1 MKIKILIA
9 CLTTGLLAA
18 GPAVHAADQRAIAPS
33 HTSSFEN
40 RHHAPEP
47 HWFAILGARNASGV
61 IPRVIRSGDPLQM
74 LNVRAPA
81 KYGTAEENVCWDQ
94 DVPGRVYGINLL
106 NHSFYLSDP
115 HTLCTPC
122 SSPHP

>member
-1 MKIKILIA
+1 MKTKILIA
-9 CLTTGLLAA
+9 CLTTGLLASGA
-18 GPAVHAADQRAIAPS
+18 AVHAADQRAIAAS
-33 HTSSFEN
+33 NTSSFEH

-81 KYGTAEENVCWDQ
+81 KYGTAEENVSWDP
-94 DVPGRVYGINLL
+94 DVPGRGNGIKLL
-106 NHSFYLSDP
+106 GISF
-115 HTLCTPC
+115 
-122 SSPHP
+122 